1 MFPPRRIPVLLE
13 SVSFNAAK
21 QNACELKIDY
31 GFVQTP
37 LGRCLI
43 GVVGGSICYL
53 AFAPTGSDSNMLADL
68 SARWSAVLLNHDP
81 RRADETISAVFD
93 RRASADKEIKLLVRG
108 TCFQVEVWRA
118 LLGIPL
124 GNVCTY
130 AEVAQ
135 RVGRPKA
142 TRAVGSAIGANL
154 IAWLIPCHRVIRS
167 DGQLGGYRW
176 GATMKRICLDFEQ

>member
-130 AEVAQ
+130 AEVQ
-135 RVGRPKA
+135 KCCSSFPHSELWRLLV
-142 TRAVGSAIGANL
+142 
-154 IAWLIPCHRVIRS
+154 S
-167 DGQLGGYRW
+167 DINHHYTSGDSLYRW
-176 GATMKRICLDFEQ
+176 M